1 MVSVPPSLE
10 PIRTYFDRASELK
23 SQHPFVAH
31 YVRLFGMELAM
42 KLRHN
47 DAGPFLLDQAR
58 RVAHCS
64 RAHCAQRELL
74 SGLFSQ
80 MEQLEKEKV
89 QIKPPKIRVAA
100 PAASAA
106 PARGQASAT
115 ATAAVSPAAEY
126 SKAQDAEA
134 AAPAPVTPTHEANK
148 AGETSCAPFP
158 FAPHPPGKW
167 LVRTPVRLAREAWL
181 SGLVRWCLHLE
192 DERLGCARSV
202 ARGPCRS
209 AARSAARGSRRGHAA
224 C

>member
-58 RVAHCS
+58 CVAHCS
-64 RAHCAQRELL
+64 RAHCAQCELR

-106 PARGQASAT
+106 PACGQS
-115 ATAAVSPAAEY
+115 ATAAVSPAAES

-134 AAPAPVTPTHEANK
+134 AA
-148 AGETSCAPFP
+148 
-158 FAPHPPGKW
+158 
-167 LVRTPVRLAREAWL
+167 R
-181 SGLVRWCLHLE
+181 
-192 DERLGCARSV
+192 
-202 ARGPCRS
+202 
-209 AARSAARGSRRGHAA
+209 
-224 C
+224 